1 MLPEINV
8 IPSDSLVHERISIV
22 VNGLEFQKLYKIEL
36 RLIHKTGTYRS
47 FGVFKASVSGRI
59 DLRRDAPIRGTYCGV
74 NEPGL
79 FESVEP
85 TESVRYGGYF
95 NCTPPVDFEYQL
107 IVTDSQEQLVSKKV
121 FKRRLRHPL
130 VERIEIEETYP
141 SDNDAHNGHEINK
154 IETSSLL
161 DQSRNPK
168 ITGTI
173 FKPPGVGP
181 FPTII
186 DISGTGGGLNEQKG
200 AALASRGFVVL
211 CLAFFKFKNLTD
223 DLLSVDLQY
232 FEDAINYI
240 TSLPYTS
247 ERIGFQGVSF
257 GGTLVMYLATKFPK
271 IKAVCSI
278 NGSFAMDE
286 FSHIRVNGERPP
298 IGIFSPNGGHVRFLN
313 DLMVYTDMVKNI
325 TLEDGAE
332 FQFENSTKD
341 TAFRFVSA
349 LDDLSVPTVRST
361 NRLSE
366 RLRKLGRIV
375 DVDFVPGGHLL
386 DPPCFPH
393 HPMVYSNIA
402 GLFQTYGGETSLH
415 GKSEFEVWERTVK
428 FFSEHLGAPT
438 PLSDYLRLSAKL

>member
-74 NEPGL
+74 NERGL

-168 ITGTI
+168 ITGSI

-186 DISGTGGGLNEQKG
+186 DISGTGGGLNEQK
-200 AALASRGFVVL
+200 
-211 CLAFFKFKNLTD
+211 
-223 DLLSVDLQY
+223 
-232 FEDAINYI
+232 DAINYI